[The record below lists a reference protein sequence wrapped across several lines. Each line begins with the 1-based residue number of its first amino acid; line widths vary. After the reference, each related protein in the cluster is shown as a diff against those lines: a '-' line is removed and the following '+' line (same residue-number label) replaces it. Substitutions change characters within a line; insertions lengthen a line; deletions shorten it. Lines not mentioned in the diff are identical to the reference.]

1 MKKHLLCFLLAA
13 TLLTGAAIGVGA
25 ASETAN
31 LVPKNIFAKGQ
42 LHRFQRADHSLSLLP
57 PREL

>member
-31 LVPKNIFAKGQ
+31 LVPKDVFAKGSYTASNG
-42 LHRFQRADHSLSLLP
+42 LRSEERRVGKD
-57 PREL
+57 

>member
-31 LVPKNIFAKGQ
+31 LVPKKIFA
-42 LHRFQRADHSLSLLP
+42 
-57 PREL
+57 